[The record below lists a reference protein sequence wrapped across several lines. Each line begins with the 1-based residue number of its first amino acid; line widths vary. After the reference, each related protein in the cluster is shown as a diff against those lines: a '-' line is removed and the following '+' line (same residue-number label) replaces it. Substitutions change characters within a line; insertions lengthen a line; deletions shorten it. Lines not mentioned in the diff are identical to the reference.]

1 MFVPFSQK
9 RGHSTAEMAGK
20 ISGEVNARL
29 LVLNHI
35 ASKADFVVSD
45 GQLSLI
51 KEAKVASNDKSDV
64 LVAYDFMEIV
74 VPWLGFHSTEESP
87 STEASDS
94 QTLEDSTKDE
104 RSKDGLVDTREILMT
119 WFGGETR

>member
-1 MFVPFSQK
+1 
-9 RGHSTAEMAGK
+9 MAGK

-51 KEAKVASNDKSDV
+51 KEAKVASEDKSDV

-74 VPWLGFHSTEESP
+74 VPWLGFRSTEEESP
-87 STEASDS
+87 SADACDS
-94 QTLEDSTKDE
+94 QTLNDFTKDR
-104 RSKDGLVDTREILMT
+104 RSKNGLVDTKEVLTT